1 MKRSFLPRS
10 SPRVTTGAFFAIVAK
25 TSSLQAPETVLFYRY
40 ERTDVMMKI
49 ALCQMSNSGSVSEN
63 LKKSIKAIER
73 AAADGAQLILFPEV
87 QLTEFFP
94 QYPGQNVAHYRIER
108 DSPVIKA
115 FCDAAKDNHIMAVPN
130 VYLCENGKPYDAS
143 LLIDS
148 DGEILGVQKMVHIA
162 QADKFFEQD
171 YYTPADDGFKV
182 FDTGLGKIGI
192 VVCFDRHYP
201 ESVRTEA
208 LMGADIILIPT
219 VNTKAEPSE
228 MFEWELKVQAFHSS
242 VFIAMCNRV
251 GTEGDMDFSG
261 ESIVV
266 DPNGDTV
273 IKADDTEQ
281 LVYADLDLPQAANI
295 RRKRPYTAL
304 RRPELYK

>member
-1 MKRSFLPRS
+1 
-10 SPRVTTGAFFAIVAK
+10 
-25 TSSLQAPETVLFYRY
+25 
-40 ERTDVMMKI
+40 MMKI

-94 QYPGQNVAHYRIER
+94 QYPGQDVAHYRIER

-115 FCDAAKDNHIMAVPN
+115 FCDAARDNHIMAVPN
-130 VYLCENGKPYDAS
+130 VYLYENGKPYDAS

-182 FDTGLGKIGI
+182 
-192 VVCFDRHYP
+192 CFDRHYP

-208 LMGADIILIPT
+208 LMGADLILIPT

-273 IKADDTEQ
+273 IKVNDTEQ